1 MKQLHR
7 PQFWGWSLFNAE
19 RNLDFHSVLWQRP
32 AGNVVIDPLPLSDHD
47 AAHLEQLGGVR
58 DIIVTNSDHGRAAL
72 ELRDRTSA
80 RIWGPRHEPAFL
92 DSLAAQAL
100 ASDHAL
106 GPDLEPIELHG
117 SKTPG
122 ELALLLDGDTLVT
135 GDLIRGQRAGRLNL
149 LPDAKL
155 GDKGRALT
163 SLEALA
169 RRGGIEAVLVGD
181 GWPVFRGGSAALLD
195 LLREASPGR

>member
-1 MKQLHR
+1 MKQLHK
-7 PQFWGWSLFNAE
+7 PELWGWSLFNPE
-19 RNLDFHSVLWQRP
+19 RNLDFHSVLWRRP

-72 ELRDRTSA
+72 ALRDRSSA
-80 RIWGPRHEPAFL
+80 RVWGPRQEPAFL
-92 DSLAAQAL
+92 ASLGAEPL
-100 ASDHAL
+100 APEHAL
-106 GPDLEPIELHG
+106 GPELELIELHG

-155 GDKGRALT
+155 VDKARALD
-163 SLEALA
+163 SLASLA
-169 RRGGIEAVLVGD
+169 GRDIEAVLVGD
-181 GWPVFRGGSAALLD
+181 GWPIFRGGSAALQE
-195 LLREASPGR
+195 LLREARAAS